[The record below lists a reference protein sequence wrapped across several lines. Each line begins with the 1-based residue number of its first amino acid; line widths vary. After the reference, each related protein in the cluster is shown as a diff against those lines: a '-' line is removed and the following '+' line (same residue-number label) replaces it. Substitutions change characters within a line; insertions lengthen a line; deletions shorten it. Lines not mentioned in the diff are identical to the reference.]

1 MYPLLGG
8 GLGLV
13 THFQR
18 AGCGKGKEVTL
29 EWGDLADTSWPS
41 GQSEHHRDESCQ
53 HQPGG

>member
-41 GQSEHHRDESCQ
+41 GQSERHRDESCQ